1 MTAPGTSEFGNGT
14 GAPRVLIATAR
25 EWLSGARL
33 ALALHSFGCEVSL
46 LSPADHPARLTGV
59 ISQWT
64 HFWQMRPFRSF
75 EHALDATAPDS
86 LILADEIV
94 LHYGLLLAGKDNDY
108 GLRLRHLIEST
119 TAGST
124 ALRLARTRFD
134 LLHQARQLQVPVPE
148 TEPIP
153 TLEDLPR
160 AAAHLGFP
168 LVLKSDGS
176 AGGQGVRI
184 ARSMEEAQD
193 FWDKLHRTPSLP
205 RVLKR
210 GLIDGEWMHLRSWT
224 RRVKSAVS
232 AQQWIAG
239 REATSMAM
247 THQGR
252 LLASV
257 EFEVVQATES
267 RGPSSVL
274 RVLDDVRLRHAMA
287 RIVAHLGING
297 FCGFDFICEPGTGN
311 PLLIEMNTRPTQVS
325 HLSFGKGKDLVAAYV
340 REVLG
345 KQVEDR
351 PAATNN
357 PFIALFPQE
366 LRRDAASSWVRDAWM
381 DVPWDSPALIDF
393 ALEAGGKKLSSSLLP
408 ARGDT

>member
-1 MTAPGTSEFGNGT
+1 M
-14 GAPRVLIATAR
+14 LIATAR

-75 EHALDATAPDS
+75 ERALDVTAPDS

-94 LHYGLLLAGKDNDY
+94 LHYGLLLAGKNNDY

-119 TAGST
+119 TAGSE
-124 ALRLARTRFD
+124 ALRLARTRFE

-153 TLEDLPR
+153 TPEDLPR
-160 AAAHLGFP
+160 AVAHLGFP

-184 ARSMEEAQD
+184 ARSMEEAEQL
-193 FWDKLHRTPSLP
+193 WNKLHRTPSLP

-210 GLIDGEWMHLRSWT
+210 GVVDGEWMHLRGWT
-224 RRVKSAVS
+224 RRLKSAVS

-257 EFEVVQATES
+257 EFEVVQTTES

-274 RVLDDVRLRHAMA
+274 RVLDDARLRHAMA

-366 LRRDAASSWVRDAWM
+366 LRRDAASSWVKDAWM
-381 DVPWDSPALIDF
+381 DVPWESPALIDF
-393 ALEAGGKKLSSSLLP
+393 ALETGGKKLNSSLLP
-408 ARGDT
+408 ARGDA